1 MKKLVLS
8 TLFGLIWLS
17 GWAQPRVVLLSDT
30 ARLGVSPATLA
41 KTYPP
46 ALATRSGETGVFER
60 HGKRFMDSTH
70 ASMMRFFKFVETNRK
85 RLPAKGV
92 FLNVQEF
99 IKPDGSYDWV
109 FCRFETDTLTDAQKT
124 ALLTFLTDWYTQ
136 HPFPIRTTTGFRTSN
151 FTQIGNVQQ
160 PRKPRRGPGIIA
172 TLEAA
177 RKTDRPDTVKMLA
190 FNQLDLTD
198 IPDVVYRF
206 SNLEE
211 LDLSKNGLRYVPAEL
226 TERIPTLKRLSFL
239 YNSLPNDSVF
249 FPKNNHLIALN
260 LQGNRL
266 TRIPQSV
273 GNNRRLES
281 LWMGNNKLQAFT
293 TKPLRRLRRLNDLN
307 LYNTGLTQLPKNFG
321 RLRRLN
327 VLDLYYNKL
336 TTLPRSM
343 RRMKRLEQ
351 LALAHN
357 TFTAL
362 PNTLGRLKRLQVLYA
377 HHNRI
382 SELPESF
389 KTLKSLRVLDIGYNW
404 FTVPPAVL
412 ASLPSLEELDM
423 SNNNLQELPIALS
436 SLKSLKKV
444 YLRANPL
451 SQRDARS
458 GPYAQLIKQLEA
470 NQTEV
475 FY

>member
-1 MKKLVLS
+1 MKKLFLS
-8 TLFGLIWLS
+8 ALFGLTLVS
-17 GWAQPRVVLLSDT
+17 GWAQTRVVLLNDT
-30 ARLGVSPATLA
+30 ARLGVSPTALA

-46 ALATRSGETGVFER
+46 ALATRSGEKGVFER

-70 ASMMRFFKFVETNRK
+70 ASMQRFFSFMEANKK
-85 RLPAKGV
+85 RLPVKGV
-92 FLNVQEF
+92 LLQVQEF
-99 IKPDGSYDWV
+99 VRPDGSYDWV
-109 FCRFETDTLTDAQKT
+109 FCQFRSDTLTEAQNT
-124 ALLTFLTDWYTQ
+124 ALLAVLTDWYTQ
-136 HPFPIRTTTGFRTSN
+136 HPFPIRTTTGFQTSR
-151 FTQIGNVQQ
+151 FTQIGNVPQ

-177 RKTDRPDTVKMLA
+177 RKTDRPDTVRMLA

-206 SNLEE
+206 PKLEE

-239 YNSLPNDSVF
+239 YNSIPDDSVF
-249 FPKNNHLIALN
+249 FPKNNHLLALN

-266 TRIPQSV
+266 TRIPQAV

-281 LWMGNNKLQAFT
+281 LWMGNNKLREVNA
-293 TKPLRRLRRLNDLN
+293 KLLRRLRRLNDLN
-307 LYNTGLTQLPKNFG
+307 LYNAGLAQLPKNFG
-321 RLRRLN
+321 GLRRLK

-351 LALAHN
+351 LAIAHN
-357 TFTAL
+357 DFTTL
-362 PNTLGRLKRLQVLYA
+362 PATLGRLPKLQVLYT

-382 SELPESF
+382 SQLPASLQKL
-389 KTLKSLRVLDIGYNW
+389 KTLRVLDISYNW
-404 FTVPPAVL
+404 FTVPPPIL

-423 SNNNLQELPIALS
+423 SNNNLQELPITLS

-451 SQRDARS
+451 SQGDTKS